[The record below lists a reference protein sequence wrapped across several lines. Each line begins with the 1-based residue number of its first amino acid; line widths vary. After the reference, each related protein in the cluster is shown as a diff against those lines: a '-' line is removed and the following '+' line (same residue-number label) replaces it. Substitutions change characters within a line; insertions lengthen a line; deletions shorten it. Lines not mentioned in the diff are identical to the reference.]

1 MPEIYT
7 KDGTTVERRDNQ
19 DGSVDHLI
27 TVRKG
32 PDLIGK
38 CHIQGIIPSAAIEA
52 VLVDR
57 DPPVEEAVR
66 GSGSTSPIEQ
76 PEQVGIG

>member
-1 MPEIYT
+1 MPEVYT

-27 TVRKG
+27 TVHKG
-32 PDLIGK
+32 TDLIGK

-57 DPPVEEAVR
+57 DPPAEEVER
-66 GSGSTSPIEQ
+66 GDGSQTEQ
-76 PEQVGIG
+76 PEPGNGE

>member
-1 MPEIYT
+1 MPEVYT

-27 TVRKG
+27 YVTKG

-57 DPPVEEAVR
+57 DPPAEEVER
-66 GSGSTSPIEQ
+66 GSGSTAPIEQ
-76 PEQVGIG
+76 PEPGNSE

>member
-7 KDGTTVERRDNQ
+7 KDGTIVERRDNQ

-27 TVRKG
+27 TVHKG

-38 CHIQGIIPSAAIEA
+38 CHIQGIVPSAAIEA

-57 DPPVEEAVR
+57 DPPAEEAALGV
-66 GSGSTSPIEQ
+66 GPQTEQ
-76 PEQVGIG
+76 PEPGNGE